1 MQDIFVAKIA
11 KVIPVPID
19 LILVGIYLH
28 FYFFDLIACI
38 YIYIY
43 KESVSFKKKGGKREK
58 KPRYYTTYREGR
70 EGILKTV
77 ENTMFASWRLAA

>member
-38 YIYIY
+38 YIYI
-43 KESVSFKKKGGKREK
+43 KKVFLSRRRGEREK
-58 KPRYYTTYREGR
+58 RNLDIIQLTERGVRGY
-70 EGILKTV
+70 
-77 ENTMFASWRLAA
+77 

>member
-28 FYFFDLIACI
+28 FYFFDLIA
-38 YIYIY
+38 YIYI
-43 KESVSFKKKGGKREK
+43 KKVFLSRRRGEREK
-58 KPRYYTTYREGR
+58 RNLDIIQLTERGVRGY
-70 EGILKTV
+70 
-77 ENTMFASWRLAA
+77 

>member
-28 FYFFDLIACI
+28 FYFFDLIA
-38 YIYIY
+38 YIY

>member
-28 FYFFDLIACI
+28 FYFFDLIA